1 MTNHWGLLTLDA
13 LDTERF
19 ERVELDALQAF
30 ASLAAATVNVAERIE
45 HLALRAEDERQ
56 RAEIYRQASGQQH
69 KEMIG
74 QSKPHKRL
82 VEEINLV
89 GGSDLTVLIT
99 GETGVGKE
107 LVAQAIHAASSRAD
121 KPLISLN
128 CAALPETL
136 VESRAVRPR
145 ARAFTAR

>member
-1 MTNHWGLLTLDA
+1 MNPWGLLTLDA
-13 LDTERF
+13 LDPN
-19 ERVELDALQAF
+19 
-30 ASLAAATVNVAERIE
+30 ASNRSNWMPCKPSPASPPPRSTWPNASSAWPCAPNE
-45 HLALRAEDERQ
+45 HQ
-56 RAEIYRQASGQQH
+56 RAEVYRQASGQQH

-107 LVAQAIHAASSRAD
+107 LVAQAIHAASPAPTNR
-121 KPLISLN
+121 
-128 CAALPETL
+128 
-136 VESRAVRPR
+136 
-145 ARAFTAR
+145 

>member
-1 MTNHWGLLTLDA
+1 
-13 LDTERF
+13 
-19 ERVELDALQAF
+19 
-30 ASLAAATVNVAERIE
+30 
-45 HLALRAEDERQ
+45 
-56 RAEIYRQASGQQH
+56 
-69 KEMIG
+69 MIG
-74 QSKPHKRL
+74 QSKSHKRL

-107 LVAQAIHAASSRAD
+107 LVAQAIHAASPRAD

-136 VESRAVRPR
+136 VESELFGHVRG
-145 ARAFTAR
+145 AFTGALNERRGKFELANGGTLVSG